1 MGRKVFTLVSSFR
14 PRIAKVHRSQSLDLK
29 FLVKPKKALPITST
43 GDHPRQILAA
53 SEILDLS
60 LGSKE
65 RDAMSFVRT
74 AILPFIVRQLL
85 VVSILAALLLPP
97 APISPR
103 AESVPYGY
111 GLLWQIE
118 AEGAEPSYL
127 LGTMHSNDPQVV
139 ALPAPVD
146 DAFAAARSVT
156 LEVIVNEDVR
166 EELATS
172 MIMMDGRRLDKIL
185 DSERFERVTEI
196 AAIYG
201 LPALAVTFMKP
212 WALAVLFSFPPD
224 EVDRQAAGER
234 PLDEMLQAEAEARSL
249 PLYGLEQAGE
259 QLKWFETMSEPDQ
272 LAFLDWV
279 VSQHGQGDR
288 WFGEL
293 RRLYLDRDT
302 GGMMNLMAGLDEKAA
317 KTAVFFKDRVIDQR
331 NRLMAERMLPRLN
344 EGGAF
349 VAVGALHLPGQEG
362 ILSLLAARGYEVT
375 RIY

>member
-1 MGRKVFTLVSSFR
+1 
-14 PRIAKVHRSQSLDLK
+14 
-29 FLVKPKKALPITST
+29 
-43 GDHPRQILAA
+43 
-53 SEILDLS
+53 
-60 LGSKE
+60 
-65 RDAMSFVRT
+65 MSFSRNI
-74 AILPFIVRQLL
+74 ILPLCLRQLL
-85 VVSILAALLLPP
+85 VITILAVLLLPP
-97 APISPR
+97 ALVPPR

-139 ALPAPVD
+139 ALPTPVD
-146 DAFAAARSVT
+146 NAFTAARSLT
-156 LEVIVNEDVR
+156 LEVIVNDEVR
-166 EELATS
+166 QQIGTS
-172 MIMMDGRRLDKIL
+172 MIMMDGRRLDSML
-185 DSERFERVTEI
+185 DSERFARVTEL

-201 LPALAVTFMKP
+201 LPAEAVTLMKP

-224 EVDRQAAGER
+224 EVERQAAGEQ

-259 QLKWFETMSEPDQ
+259 QLKWFEAMSEPDQ
-272 LAFLDWV
+272 LAFLDWI

-288 WFGEL
+288 WFGKL
-293 RRLYLDRDT
+293 RQLYLDRDT
-302 GGMMNLMAGLDEKAA
+302 GGMMNLLAGLDETAA
-317 KTAVFFKDRVIDQR
+317 STAVFFKDRLIDQR
-331 NRLMAERMLPRLN
+331 NRLMADRMLPRLD

-375 RIY
+375 RLY